1 MPGGRSQD
9 KYTIISIY
17 LHNAIVTLNSQKA
30 APRGCFPLIQT
41 ISSAIL
47 LSLLFLS
54 ALSAQEHDAIAE
66 YSFLPAM
73 PEVSLLVN

>member
-1 MPGGRSQD
+1 M
-9 KYTIISIY
+9 
-17 LHNAIVTLNSQKA
+17 N
-30 APRGCFPLIQT
+30 QT

-47 LSLLFLS
+47 LGLFFFS

-66 YSFLPAM
+66 DLFLPAM

>member
-1 MPGGRSQD
+1 MDGP
-9 KYTIISIY
+9 Y
-17 LHNAIVTLNSQKA
+17 VQKA
-30 APRGCFPLIQT
+30 ASRGCFSVNQT

-47 LSLLFLS
+47 LGLFFFS

-66 YSFLPAM
+66 DLFLPAM

>member
-1 MPGGRSQD
+1 MDGS
-9 KYTIISIY
+9 YT
-17 LHNAIVTLNSQKA
+17 QKA

-47 LSLLFLS
+47 LSLFFLS

-66 YSFLPAM
+66 DSFLPAM
-73 PEVSLLVN
+73 LEVSLLVN